1 MAEPPLTSEEREALI
16 AELALGILSG
26 AERAE
31 ALRQCMADP
40 GFTPDMIDAWR
51 DRLDPLFEEYAPVT
65 PPDKIWERI
74 AARLTYSNHG
84 GRQLRAWRGG
94 ALAATAIAASLAL
107 ILLFRPSPPPIPER
121 GPVSPPAQIALAQL
135 VGEPEGPVVTARYDA
150 ERRIFSLR
158 ATGIKADGLAPELW
172 VIPAD
177 GKPRSLGLIAPEGDS
192 LVKIDSNAQPF
203 IADGSILAI
212 TMEKAATAPHAA
224 PGSAPVA
231 TGKIVQI

>member
-1 MAEPPLTSEEREALI
+1 MAEPSLTSEEREALV

-31 ALRQCMADP
+31 ALRLCMADP
-40 GFTPDMIDAWR
+40 EFTPDMIDVWR
-51 DRLDPLFEEYAPVT
+51 DRLGPLFEGYAPVT
-65 PPDKIWERI
+65 PPDKIWEGI
-74 AARLTYSNHG
+74 AARLAYSNDS
-84 GRQLRAWRGG
+84 GRQLRIWRGG

-107 ILLFRPSPPPIPER
+107 ILLFRPPPPIPEQ
-121 GPVSPPAQIALAQL
+121 GPVSPPAQVALAQL
-135 VGEPEGPVVTARYDA
+135 VGEPEGPEVTARYDA
-150 ERRIFSLR
+150 ERRILSLR

-177 GKPRSLGLIAPEGDS
+177 GKPRSLGLIAPKGDS
-192 LVKIDSNAQPF
+192 LVKIGSNAQPF
-203 IADGSILAI
+203 IEDGSILAI

-231 TGKIVQI
+231 TGKIVKI

>member
-150 ERRIFSLR
+150 ERRIFATRRGFLR
-158 ATGIKADGLAPELW
+158 
-172 VIPAD
+172 
-177 GKPRSLGLIAPEGDS
+177 S
-192 LVKIDSNAQPF
+192 
-203 IADGSILAI
+203 
-212 TMEKAATAPHAA
+212 
-224 PGSAPVA
+224 
-231 TGKIVQI
+231 

>member
-1 MAEPPLTSEEREALI
+1 MAELPLTSEQREALV
-16 AELALGILSG
+16 AELALGILSS

-31 ALRQCMADP
+31 ALQLCMADP
-40 GFTPDMIDAWR
+40 GFTPGMIDAWR

-65 PPDKIWERI
+65 PPDKIWDSI
-74 AARLTYSNHG
+74 ATRLAYSNHG
-84 GRQLRAWRGG
+84 GRELRAWRGG

-107 ILLFRPSPPPIPER
+107 ILLFPPSPPIPAQR
-121 GPVSPPAQIALAQL
+121 PVSPPAQFALAQL
-135 VGEPEGPVVTARYDA
+135 VGKPDGPEVTARYDA
-150 ERRIFSLR
+150 ERRILSLR

-177 GKPRSLGLIAPEGDS
+177 GKPRSLGLIGPEGDS
-192 LVKIDSNAQPF
+192 LVKIDSHAQPF
-203 IADGSILAI
+203 ITDGSILAI

-231 TGKIVQI
+231 TGKIVKI

>member
-1 MAEPPLTSEEREALI
+1 MAEPPLTPEEREALV
-16 AELALGILSG
+16 AELALGILSS

-31 ALRQCMADP
+31 ALRLCMADP
-40 GFTPDMIDAWR
+40 AFTPGMIDAWR

-65 PPDKIWERI
+65 PPDQIWESI
-74 AARLTYSNHG
+74 AARLAYSTDSR
-84 GRQLRAWRGG
+84 RQLRIWRGG
-94 ALAATAIAASLAL
+94 ALAAATIAASLAL
-107 ILLFRPSPPPIPER
+107 ILLLRPSPIPEQ
-121 GPVSPPAQIALAQL
+121 GPVSPRVQVALAQL
-135 VGEPEGPVVTARYDA
+135 VGKPAGPIVLARYDA
-150 ERRIFSLR
+150 ERRILSLR

-177 GKPRSLGLIAPEGDS
+177 GKPRSLGLIGPEGHS
-192 LVKIDSNAQPF
+192 LVKIDSDAQPF

-231 TGKIVQI
+231 TGKIVKI